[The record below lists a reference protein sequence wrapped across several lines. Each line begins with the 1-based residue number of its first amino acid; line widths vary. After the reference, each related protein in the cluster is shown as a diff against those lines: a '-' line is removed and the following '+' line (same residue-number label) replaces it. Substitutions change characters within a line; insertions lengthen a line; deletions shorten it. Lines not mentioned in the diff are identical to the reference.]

1 MADELTSG
9 AVPPYY
15 REVYDI
21 VCPNQESRID
31 RDVIVKILTKS
42 SLPKQTL
49 SEIWNAVDTKQGYL
63 TRNGLYKALALTA
76 LAQQGKTVNDKLL
89 DGFAGQELPKPSL
102 GDLSDLRTL
111 SSKIRRE
118 RAPNLLSLNFTQLQK
133 LDSVTVNLVPEKKG
147 LLLKHVEYEV
157 KSDFYKSSVAR
168 RYNDFLAF
176 SETLLLR
183 FPYRMVP
190 PLPPKKIGAN
200 KEFIENRRKALH
212 RFLTLV
218 VRHPS
223 FHESEI
229 NRYFLTYSGSDMQN
243 KIKEQFRNLPDEFVT
258 SPLAGQSKELVPMDT
273 QIQFG
278 NSKEQIKRMFNSLS
292 HIKETIDNDVRRKID
307 TARGMLS
314 FAKELNSL
322 SSDPQPVSAWAM
334 GQNEIWPKIKDNLK
348 TISTEFSTLSEQ
360 YAQQSK
366 LSLDAVVERL
376 ALQLDLLQAY
386 KDLCERHEKGVLRD
400 HQSALNKMANIKKK
414 KMTATIKGSEHVG
427 EVEQLSSRIIE
438 QESQIMTMENRNY
451 FSLHC
456 LQMETQLVYANIQI
470 VADTMQA
477 LAKCEQRGHQEL
489 LETWQELLTKV
500 EKLPTSSSEESESN
514 ST

>member
-1 MADELTSG
+1 
-9 AVPPYY
+9 
-15 REVYDI
+15 
-21 VCPNQESRID
+21 
-31 RDVIVKILTKS
+31 
-42 SLPKQTL
+42 
-49 SEIWNAVDTKQGYL
+49 
-63 TRNGLYKALALTA
+63 
-76 LAQQGKTVNDKLL
+76 
-89 DGFAGQELPKPSL
+89 
-102 GDLSDLRTL
+102 
-111 SSKIRRE
+111 
-118 RAPNLLSLNFTQLQK
+118 
-133 LDSVTVNLVPEKKG
+133 
-147 LLLKHVEYEV
+147 
-157 KSDFYKSSVAR
+157 
-168 RYNDFLAF
+168 
-176 SETLLLR
+176 
-183 FPYRMVP
+183 
-190 PLPPKKIGAN
+190 
-200 KEFIENRRKALH
+200 
-212 RFLTLV
+212 
-218 VRHPS
+218 
-223 FHESEI
+223 
-229 NRYFLTYSGSDMQN
+229 
-243 KIKEQFRNLPDEFVT
+243 
-258 SPLAGQSKELVPMDT
+258 
-273 QIQFG
+273 
-278 NSKEQIKRMFNSLS
+278 MFNSLS

-322 SSDPQPVSAWAM
+322 GSDPQPVSAWAM

-477 LAKCEQRGHQEL
+477 LAKCEQRGHQERRL
-489 LETWQELLTKV
+489 TANCAMEESFWRRGRNLTKV
-500 EKLPTSSSEESESN
+500 EKLPTAAAARNQSLTPRDACPPTNVMASSLPE
-514 ST
+514 

>member
-1 MADELTSG
+1 MADELTAGS
-9 AVPPYY
+9 VPPYY

-21 VCPNQESRID
+21 VCPNQESKID
-31 RDVIVKILTKS
+31 RDVIVKILMKS

-63 TRNGLYKALALTA
+63 TRSGLYKALALTA
-76 LAQQGKTVNDKLL
+76 LAQQGKPVNDKLL

-102 GDLSDLRTL
+102 GDLGDLRTL
-111 SSKIRRE
+111 STQLRRE
-118 RAPNLLSLNFTQLQK
+118 RAPNLLSYNYQQLQE
-133 LDSVTVNLVPEKKG
+133 LDTVTVNLVPEKKG

-157 KSDFYKSSVAR
+157 KSSFYKSSVSR

-176 SETLLLR
+176 SEALLLR

-190 PLPPKKIGAN
+190 PLPPKKIGAS
-200 KEFIENRRKALH
+200 KEFIENRRKALT

-218 VRHPS
+218 VRHPT
-223 FHESEI
+223 FHESEVTKF
-229 NRYFLTYSGSDMQN
+229 FLTFSGSDMQY

-258 SPLAGQSKELVPMDT
+258 SPLAGQSKDLVPMDT

-278 NSKEQIKRMFNSLS
+278 NSKEQVKRLFYSLNTIKL
-292 HIKETIDNDVRRKID
+292 IVDEEVRRKVA
-307 TARGMLS
+307 TAKHMLS
-314 FAKELNSL
+314 FARELNAL
-322 SSDPQPVSAWAM
+322 GSDTQPVSSWAM
-334 GQNEIWPKIKDNLK
+334 GQNEVWPKIKDNLK
-348 TISTEFSTLSEQ
+348 TISSEFSVLSEK

-366 LSLDAVVERL
+366 VSLDAVVERL
-376 ALQLDLLQAY
+376 ALILDVLQSY
-386 KDLCERHEKGVLRD
+386 RDLCERHEKGVLKD

-414 KMTATIKGSEHVG
+414 KMTATIKGGEHVG
-427 EVEQLSSRIIE
+427 EVEQLSSRITE

-470 VADTMQA
+470 VAVIMQA
-477 LAKCEQRGHQEL
+477 LAQCELKGHQEL
-489 LETWQELLTKV
+489 LDVWQDTSNKV
-500 EKLPTSSSEESESN
+500 SKLPVSGDN
-514 ST
+514 SQNNPT